1 MQTALK
7 RYTGGVRPKPSV
19 PLNIKLDKRIWD
31 KIERFRYR
39 RMFPTRTQTIE
50 FLLDYAL
57 KANPQREPE
66 RAAKSAGVRPSGGES
81 AARS

>member
-1 MQTALK
+1 
-7 RYTGGVRPKPSV
+7 
-19 PLNIKLDKRIWD
+19 
-31 KIERFRYR
+31 
-39 RMFPTRTQTIE
+39 MFPTRTQTIE